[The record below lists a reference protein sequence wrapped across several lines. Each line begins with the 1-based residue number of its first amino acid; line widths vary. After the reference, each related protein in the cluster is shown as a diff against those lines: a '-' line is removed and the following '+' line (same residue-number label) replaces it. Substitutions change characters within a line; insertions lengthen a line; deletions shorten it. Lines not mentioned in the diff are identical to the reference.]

1 MLPSVPR
8 PRAPDHRLPSQP
20 RPLAPPPDEAG
31 LRDAALAHLA
41 RYATTEARLRQV
53 LARRLDR
60 WAHAAAATLDPAD
73 IAAALDAAR
82 PAIPRVV
89 AALAG
94 AGALN
99 DADFAATRARA
110 LRRAGRSRRAIAA
123 TLAAK
128 GVPAETASVA
138 LPEDADSELAAA
150 LLLARRRRLGPFRA
164 APLPPDDPAA
174 ARREQ
179 GVLARAGFAQDVV
192 HRALRC
198 ERAEAETMI
207 AGLRASG

>member
-1 MLPSVPR
+1 MLPLVPR
-8 PRAPDHRLPSQP
+8 PRAPDHRLPPQP
-20 RPLAPPPDEAG
+20 RPLAPPPDAAS
-31 LRDAALAHLA
+31 LRDAALVHLA

-60 WAHAAAATLDPAD
+60 WAHAAATLDPAD
-73 IAAALDAAR
+73 IAAALAAGR
-82 PAIPRVV
+82 AAIPRVV
-89 AALAG
+89 AALAA

-110 LRRAGRSRRAIAA
+110 LRRAGRSRRVIAA

-128 GVPAETASVA
+128 GVPTETARVA
-138 LPEDADSELAAA
+138 LPEDTDGELAAA

-198 ERAEAETMI
+198 ERAEAEALIVT
-207 AGLRASG
+207 LRAGT